1 MSSRLD
7 ARINAGIEPF
17 GAAMKAAARLARRR
31 IG

>member
-7 ARINAGIEPF
+7 ARTNAGIEPF
-17 GAAMKAAARLARRR
+17 AAAMKAAARLSRRL